1 MNEKIKAIYNQAA
14 RYAYEQNPGEN
25 SYGRPVNENK
35 YNEDLYSKFA
45 ELIVK
50 ECANGADMAY
60 DARCEYV
67 GDYVAEFMG
76 YGEKEGIATWRAN

>member
-14 RYAYEQNPGEN
+14 LYAYEQNPGEN
-25 SYGRPVNENK
+25 SYGRPVDEHK

-45 ELIVK
+45 ELLVK
-50 ECANGADMAY
+50 ECCDGADM
-60 DARCEYV
+60 YV
-67 GDYVAEFMG
+67 GMTGAIGDCIGEYMG